1 MFTKY
6 LWPLTV
12 SALLVLAGV
21 ALLVAPFA
29 LSYQPAHASWNVATE
44 TSFWSGIG
52 LIVFALL
59 ALFGWFTGL
68 RQAVEEAFAAPEA
81 EEVRQEPLP
90 LKAGKPAVAPTRE
103 AQAAEANLDTD
114 EVLRKLAVTVLRDL
128 EERV

>member
-52 LIVFALL
+52 LVVFALL

-68 RQAVEEAFAAPEA
+68 RQAVEDAFAAPEA

-90 LKAGKPAVAPTRE
+90 LKTSKPSVPARE
-103 AQAAEANLDTD
+103 AAQSEANLDTD